1 MAPGAGWQLSARVNH
16 RERAGQDPQGKE
28 KLGLKSQELFQTGT
42 GAAGRDAAV
51 SSITF
56 LT

>member
-1 MAPGAGWQLSARVNH
+1 MAPGAGWQLSARINH